1 MPSLRSSGFIVGP
14 SVNIR
19 QLAKPYKLPQPLSL
33 RRLMTAMGIPDYQD
47 AGIKRQRVLPL
58 ALFQRK
64 FDEFVNLRERML
76 FQVRLSG
83 SQFGENWVFVH
94 FEDEVYGTR
103 RILFKKRIKVP
114 YVNSIIRINDLGTD
128 RIRLTMSSPQPGAP
142 AEIGI
147 EIEFETKGLEPEI
160 QFEWLPDVNI
170 KKLKFNFNVPLT
182 LDGEQRLLNIAGF
195 DDMVKHAMKGV
206 QFKAL
211 DSRLMLAIVE
221 FRGKVFKATGLVG
234 AKDSLRNDLQL
245 QLYKE
250 FIYVDLSF
258 DFIPGD
264 RLFVNRIEN
273 ELTGVGVGILL
284 SLAEDKPSASG
295 ITPGLNRH
303 LSEWLLGKDT
313 AVVGAWCDGS
323 RLLIDYLGGE
333 QRPPIP
339 ETPQAPLQPGRLA
352 NIDHIVV
359 LMMENRSFDHM
370 LGYLSKEGSADGRIR
385 SDIDGLRG
393 NEANSYNGAD
403 YPSFPLS
410 GTLFIEDPCHGFS
423 CVEEQVNWDQTDPP
437 LGQMDGFVSSFA
449 KKFAENGTDPGKVM
463 GYYRAHQVP
472 VFDVLAREFMVCDHW
487 FCSHPG
493 PTFPN
498 RFYQVTGRLS
508 RNAENKFDVSNPK
521 LSGGARLA
529 DDKTIFEHL
538 SAAGVSWRYYEHGY
552 GFLRLFD
559 RYVFDNDHLVDARDP
574 EYGFYAAARNGSLP
588 AVTFID
594 PDFIDLPPGA
604 DDHPPT
610 DIGHGQRLIG
620 EVVNALMAGPGWGKT
635 LLIITYDEHGGFF
648 DHVSPPNAPLIS
660 GAETTE
666 GMDRYGPRVPALVVS
681 PWVERGSVAK
691 TTFDHTTI
699 LKTIAKRF
707 LSNNPPDMG
716 ERMAQAEDLE
726 PMLRAS
732 PRADKPVIPVP
743 PPPAVPVRPVPD
755 FWEGTEDED
764 FHAMLF
770 RRRYQFFAGS
780 TRAVE
785 WDGDGDGD
793 TGPLPDDG
801 KPPSPK

>member
-1 MPSLRSSGFIVGP
+1 MPSLRSSGFTVGP
-14 SVNIR
+14 SVSIR
-19 QLAKPYKLPQPLSL
+19 QLAKPYKLPKPLSL
-33 RRLMTAMGIPDYQD
+33 RRLMTAMGISDYQD

-83 SQFGENWVFVH
+83 SLFGENWLFVH

-103 RILFKKRIKVP
+103 RILFKKRI
-114 YVNSIIRINDLGTD
+114 SIGGVRINDLGTD

-147 EIEFETKGLEPEI
+147 EVAFETKGLQPEI
-160 QFEWLPDVNI
+160 QIEWAPDINI
-170 KKLKFNFNVPLT
+170 KKLKFYFNLPLM
-182 LDGEQRLLNIAGF
+182 LDGEERVLNIAGF
-195 DDMVKHAMKGV
+195 HGLVKQAMLGAKYMWSGS
-206 QFKAL
+206 FTRAY
-211 DSRLMLAIVE
+211 VE
-221 FRGKVFKATGLVG
+221 FRGKLIQINFPANSKAAARDALE
-234 AKDSLRNDLQL
+234 L

-250 FIYVDLSF
+250 FIRVDVSF
-258 DFIPGD
+258 DWVIGD
-264 RLFVNRIEN
+264 NLIAERVENLFTKFGAEM
-273 ELTGVGVGILL
+273 LL
-284 SLAEDKPSASG
+284 SLARDQQTASG

-370 LGYLSKEGSADGRIR
+370 LGYLRKEGDADGRIR
-385 SDIDGLRG
+385 SDIEGLRG
-393 NEANSYNGAD
+393 NEANTYNGVD
-403 YPSFPLS
+403 YPSFPLPT
-410 GTLFIEDPCHGFS
+410 TLFIEDPCHGFS
-423 CVEEQVNWDQTDPP
+423 CVKEQVNWDQTDPP
-437 LGQMDGFVSSFA
+437 LGRMDGFVSSFA

-508 RNAENKFDVSNPK
+508 RNAGNRFDVGNPK
-521 LSGGARLA
+521 LSGGTRLA

-559 RYVFDNDHLVDARDP
+559 RYVFDNDHVVDARDS

-594 PDFIDLPPGA
+594 PDFIDVPPGA

-610 DIGHGQRLIG
+610 DIGHGQRLVG
-620 EVVNALMAGPGWGKT
+620 EVVNALMAGPGWDKT

-648 DHVSPPNAPLIS
+648 DHVSPPKAPLIS

-681 PWVERGSVAK
+681 PWVERGSVTK

-707 LSNNPPDMG
+707 LPNNPPDMG
-716 ERMAQAEDLE
+716 ERMAQANDLE
-726 PMLRAS
+726 PHLRER
-732 PRADKPVIPVP
+732 PRVDKPQIPVP
-743 PPPAVPVRPVPD
+743 APPPVPVRGVSD
-755 FWEGTEDED
+755 FWEGAEDD
-764 FHAMLF
+764 GFHALLF
-770 RRRYQFFAGS
+770 RRRYQFFSDSKPTKKWAS
-780 TRAVE
+780 
-785 WDGDGDGD
+785 GDDVDND
-793 TGPLPDDG
+793 TGPLPDGG

>member
-1 MPSLRSSGFIVGP
+1 MPSLRSSGFTVGP
-14 SVNIR
+14 SVSIR
-19 QLAKPYKLPQPLSL
+19 QLAKPYKLPKPLSL

-103 RILFKKRIKVP
+103 RLLTKKHIGGKFV
-114 YVNSIIRINDLGTD
+114 RINDLGTD
-128 RIRLTMSSPQPGAP
+128 RIRLTMRSPHPGAP

-147 EIEFETKGLEPEI
+147 EIEFETKGVEQEI
-160 QFEWLPDVNI
+160 QIEWFADVNI
-170 KKLKFNFNVPLT
+170 KKLKLNFNVPLT

-195 DDMVKHAMKGV
+195 DDMVKHAMTDV
-206 QFKAL
+206 QYKAL
-211 DSRLMLAIVE
+211 DSKLLLAFVE
-221 FRGKVFKATGLVG
+221 FRGKVFKATGPIG
-234 AKDSLRNDLQL
+234 TKASLREDLQV

-250 FIYVDLSF
+250 FIRVDISF
-258 DFIPGD
+258 NWVLGD
-264 RLFVNRIEN
+264 SLIANKIEKLFTVF
-273 ELTGVGVGILL
+273 GAAILV
-284 SLAEDKPSASG
+284 SLAKGKRTGSG
-295 ITPGLNRH
+295 YDPGLNRY

-313 AVVGAWCDGS
+313 AVVGAWCHGD
-323 RLLIDYLGGE
+323 RLLIDYLDGQ

-370 LGYLSKEGSADGRIR
+370 LGYLSKEGDADGRIR
-385 SDIDGLRG
+385 SDIEGLHG
-393 NEANSYNGAD
+393 NEGNTYNGVD
-403 YPSFPLS
+403 YASFPLPT
-410 GTLFIEDPCHGFS
+410 TLFIEDPCHGFS
-423 CVEEQVNWDQTDPP
+423 CVKEQVNWAQADPP
-437 LGQMDGFVSSFA
+437 LGRMDGFVSSFA
-449 KKFAENGTDPGKVM
+449 KKFTENGTDPGKVM

-508 RNAENKFDVSNPK
+508 RNADNRFDVGNPK
-521 LSGGARLA
+521 LSGGTRLA

-559 RYVFDNDHLVDARDP
+559 RYVFDNDHVVDARDP
-574 EYGFYAAARNGSLP
+574 EYGFYASARNGTLP

-594 PDFIDLPPGA
+594 PDFIDVPPGA

-648 DHVSPPNAPLIS
+648 DHVPPPNAPLIS

-666 GMDRYGPRVPALVVS
+666 GMDRFGPRVPALVVS
-681 PWVERGSVAK
+681 PWVERGSVTK

-707 LSNNPPDMG
+707 LPNNPPDMG
-716 ERMAQAEDLE
+716 ERMAQANDLE
-726 PMLRAS
+726 PHLRER
-732 PRADKPVIPVP
+732 PRVDKPQIPVP
-743 PPPAVPVRPVPD
+743 APPPVPVRGVPD
-755 FWEGTEDED
+755 FWEGAEDD
-764 FHAMLF
+764 AFHALLF
-770 RRRYQFFAGS
+770 RRRYQFFS
-780 TRAVE
+780 DSKPTKE
-785 WDGDGDGD
+785 WDSGDDADND

>member
-1 MPSLRSSGFIVGP
+1 MPSLRSSGLIIGS
-14 SVNIR
+14 SVSIR
-19 QLAKPYKLPQPLSL
+19 QLAKPYKLPKPLSV
-33 RRLMTAMGIPDYQD
+33 RQLMAAMGIPNYQD
-47 AGIKRQRVLPL
+47 AGIKRQRLLPL

-103 RILFKKRIKVP
+103 RLLTKKRIGGKFV
-114 YVNSIIRINDLGTD
+114 RINDLGTD
-128 RIRLTMSSPQPGAP
+128 RIRLTMGSPQPGAP

-147 EIEFETKGLEPEI
+147 EVEFETKGVEPEI
-160 QFEWLPDVNI
+160 QIEWLPDVNI
-170 KKLKFNFNVPLT
+170 KKLKFNFAVPLM

-195 DDMVKHAMKGV
+195 DDLVKQALLGV
-206 QFKAL
+206 QYKAL
-211 DSRLMLAIVE
+211 DSRLMLAVVE
-221 FRGKVFKATGLVG
+221 FRGKVFKATGSVG
-234 AKDSLRNDLQL
+234 AKASLRDDLRV

-250 FIYVDLSF
+250 FIRVDIDF
-258 DFIPGD
+258 DWVPGD
-264 RLFVNRIEN
+264 SLIIKKVEKLFTDI
-273 ELTGVGVGILL
+273 GAAILVQ
-284 SLAEDKPSASG
+284 LAKGRRTASG
-295 ITPGLNRH
+295 HEPGLNRY

-339 ETPQAPLQPGRLA
+339 ETPQAPLPPGRLA

-370 LGYLSKEGSADGRIR
+370 LGYLSKEGGADGRIR
-385 SDIDGLRG
+385 SDIDGLNG
-393 NEANSYNGAD
+393 NETNSYNGVD
-403 YPSFPLS
+403 YPSFPLP
-410 GTLFIEDPCHGFS
+410 GTLFIEDPCHGFT
-423 CVEEQVNWDQTDPP
+423 CVKTQVNWDDANPP
-437 LGQMDGFVSSFA
+437 KGRMDGFVTSFA
-449 KKFAENGTDPGKVM
+449 EKFAAKGTDPGKVM
-463 GYYRAHQVP
+463 GYYQAPQVP
-472 VFDVLAREFMVCDHW
+472 VFDALAREFMVCDRW
-487 FCSHPG
+487 FCAHPG

-508 RNAENKFDVSNPK
+508 RNAANKFEVGNPK
-521 LSGGARLA
+521 FSGGATLA

-559 RYVFDNDHLVDARDP
+559 RYVFDNDRVLDARDP
-574 EYGFYAAARNGSLP
+574 EHGFYAAARNGTLP

-594 PDFIDLPPGA
+594 PDFIDAPPGA

-620 EVVNALMAGPGWGKT
+620 EVVNALMAGPGWDKT

-648 DHVSPPNAPLIS
+648 DHVSPPRAPLIS
-660 GAETTE
+660 GAATTE

-691 TTFDHTTI
+691 ETFDHTSI

-707 LSNNPPDMG
+707 LPNNPPDMG
-716 ERMAQAEDLE
+716 ERMAQANDLE
-726 PMLRAS
+726 PFLRAS
-732 PRADKPVIPVP
+732 PRGDRPAIPVP
-743 PPPAVPVRPVPD
+743 PAPAVPVRPVPD
-755 FWEGTEDED
+755 FWEGADDED

-780 TRAVE
+780 TRAKE

-793 TGPLPDDG
+793 TGPLPDG
-801 KPPSPK
+801 GGPTSPK